1 MKFGLSIII
10 LLLSIVALVA
20 EFILYMI
27 FGVGAVF
34 SGDAFSLTGIAMFF
48 VFLIV
53 FTIAIG
59 ILAPVSSLIGFIIE
73 KIVDTDK
80 YRNQKENNWKKSF
93 FKDAGTSIYILLLSL
108 VAIFAIVGGIASNSA
123 VNEEVGANNQLN
135 NSLEQN
141 EVEETQNPTAVQSNS
156 SNNSKETEEENN
168 YLENLEIQNLN
179 VTMGYGEYDMPQYDD
194 PKPAVEG
201 KIKNLGDK
209 TISEVELTIYYL
221 DSSGNRISE
230 TRYYPVNANSIY
242 GDDSPLKPNYERDFG
257 YIVDEDAPSDW
268 DREIEA
274 EITDYAI
281 SNE

>member
-1 MKFGLSIII
+1 MKFGTSIII

-27 FGVGAVF
+27 FGVGAAF
-34 SGDAFSLTGIAMFF
+34 SGDASSLTGVAMFF
-48 VFLIV
+48 GFLIV
-53 FTIAIG
+53 FTIAVG
-59 ILAPVSSLIGFIIE
+59 ILAPISSFIGFIIE

-108 VAIFAIVGGIASNSA
+108 VVIFAIVGGIASNSA

-135 NSLEQN
+135 NSLGQ
-141 EVEETQNPTAVQSNS
+141 EETQNTQNPTNVQTTSND
-156 SNNSKETEEENN
+156 SKEIKNENN
-168 YLENLEIQNLN
+168 YLESLEIQSIN
-179 VTMGYGEYDMPQYDD
+179 VTMGYGEYDIPQYDD
-194 PKPAVEG
+194 PKPAVQG

-230 TRYYPVNANSIY
+230 TQYYPVNTRSIF
-242 GDDSPLKPNYERDFG
+242 GDDSPLKPNYVRDFG
-257 YIVDEDAPSDW
+257 YIVDEDAPNDW
-268 DREIEA
+268 GKEIEA
-274 EITDYAI
+274 EITDYVI
-281 SNE
+281 SKQ